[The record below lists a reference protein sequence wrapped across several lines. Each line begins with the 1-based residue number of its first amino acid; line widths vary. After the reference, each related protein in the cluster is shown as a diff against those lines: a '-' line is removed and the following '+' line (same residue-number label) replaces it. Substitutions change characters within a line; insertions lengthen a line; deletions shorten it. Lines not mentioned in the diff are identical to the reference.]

1 MIFGMKAGNLTE
13 SEAAVGD
20 CGGNER
26 GFGDLSGDG
35 SVSEGTNRKGAEVAE
50 GIAEIEGRRGGSGE
64 TDVIDVVDLVE
75 RGCPDLAAVSSFA
88 FFSAT
93 SATRRFDPAPPWRSP
108 CPVPPAS

>member
-20 CGGNER
+20 CGGNGR
-26 GFGDLSGDG
+26 GFGDLSGRRALF
-35 SVSEGTNRKGAEVAE
+35 EGTNRGGAEVAE
-50 GIAEIEGRRGGSGE
+50 GNAELEGQRGGSGE
-64 TDVIDVVDLVE
+64 TDVIEVVDLVE
-75 RGCPDLAAVSSFA
+75 GGYPDLAAVSSFA

-93 SATRRFDPAPPWRSP
+93 SAPRRFVPAPPWRSP